1 MFFFVAKK
9 KMDEP
14 SFFSVLYAK
23 PNNLIAF
30 ETFYINLL
38 RIVAYPIVSLTR
50 EMCPMWLHDKIMDR
64 CTYFNFI
71 LNREIRML
79 DY

>member
-1 MFFFVAKK
+1 MLFFVGKK

-30 ETFYINLL
+30 ETFHINLL
-38 RIVAYPIVSLTR
+38 GMIAYPIVSLTR
-50 EMCPMWLHDKIMDR
+50 ELCPMWLLDKIMDR
-64 CTYFNFI
+64 YTYLI
-71 LNREIRML
+71 
-79 DY
+79 